1 MALCSLVLN
10 DIWLCSLMNPLGVH
24 ADTGS
29 GRIHPQRAQDTQKMT
44 RVWDANHA
52 LSTFWNEQVTEFEKN
67 IIRKEASKLRV
78 EAGFLA
84 LAASVIEHST
94 ARKRGSPPETL
105 PAPSSSHEL
114 KARKMSTRSD
124 DVKQQAM
131 LIHIDYKQGKCLT
144 NRQRKIM
151 AA

>member
-10 DIWLCSLMNPLGVH
+10 DIWLCSLMNPLGDSFVG
-24 ADTGS
+24 DIT
-29 GRIHPQRAQDTQKMT
+29 
-44 RVWDANHA
+44 NHA